1 MHQYIMKQKKE
12 IKIYNRQLKY
22 PPVGVEPR
30 AKTAHKVKKGSAIMI
45 APHGI
50 TVYDEEKIFALLYLV
65 QTGKA
70 EMQIATV
77 DENFL
82 VVKVATKLYNLAKV
96 LNNYDYKNI
105 IESLTKLEGMKLIY
119 DIKDEKGK
127 NKGKA
132 IATPVYRIEMY
143 QNQKLIVYMD
153 AKYYQACMEKPFF
166 LNTEYF
172 SLKGHAKN
180 VYKFLATN
188 QKQKSVNIDTVAER
202 CLFSK
207 YPKYEQRRIIK
218 EAIKKIANTKLGQQF
233 DYRLE
238 KDSIIINPKKE
249 QKRKQNKNNNPTI
262 P

>member
-1 MHQYIMKQKKE
+1 MKQQQQKQQ
-12 IKIYNRQLKY
+12 IKVYNRQLKY

-82 VVKVATKLYNLAKV
+82 VVKVATKLYYLAKV
-96 LNNYDYKNI
+96 LNNSDYKNI

-132 IATPVYRIEMY
+132 IATPV
-143 QNQKLIVYMD
+143 
-153 AKYYQACMEKPFF
+153 
-166 LNTEYF
+166 
-172 SLKGHAKN
+172 
-180 VYKFLATN
+180 
-188 QKQKSVNIDTVAER
+188 
-202 CLFSK
+202 
-207 YPKYEQRRIIK
+207 
-218 EAIKKIANTKLGQQF
+218 
-233 DYRLE
+233 
-238 KDSIIINPKKE
+238 
-249 QKRKQNKNNNPTI
+249 
-262 P
+262 